1 MKTKTI
7 RKNIESKMTEWLET
21 ITDVELKKDVKSNLL
36 VTGGCIASM
45 FLKEPVND
53 YDVYIQDMDVLVR
66 LAKYYCGNYVLDGR
80 KRQSYLKQKFDFNDV
95 ENPLT
100 ADGTEFLSEE
110 YMRIKSLKKDQVKLD
125 IPGIGVRKDVKEGRN
140 YQVVFLSQ
148 NAISLT
154 DDVQIVLRFN
164 GDAEQIHKTFDFV
177 HATNYFTFKDGLVT
191 NVNALECILTKEL
204 RYQGSLYPVT
214 SIIRMKKF
222 INRGF
227 TMNAGEVLKMAYQ
240 CSELDL
246 NDIEVLEEQLIGVD
260 VAYFSVLID
269 ALRTVDSKK
278 LNSSYIATII
288 DKVFNNYDGEE
299 QKKVTSD
306 IKINNQ

>member
-7 RKNIESKMTEWLET
+7 RKSIASKMTEWLET

-36 VTGGCIASM
+36 VTGGCITSM

-66 LAKYYCGNYVLDGR
+66 LAKHYCGDQVLDGR
-80 KRQSYLKQKFDFNDV
+80 KRESYLKERFEFDDL
-95 ENPLT
+95 ENPIMK
-100 ADGTEFLSEE
+100 DGEKYLSED
-110 YMRIKSLKKDQVKLD
+110 YMRISSLKNDQVKLD
-125 IPGIGVRKDVKEGRN
+125 IPGVGVRKEIDDKKV
-140 YQVVFLSQ
+140 YQVAFLSQ

-154 DDVQIVLRFN
+154 NDVQIVLRFS
-164 GDAEQIHKTFDFV
+164 GDSEQIHKTFDFV
-177 HATNYFTFKDGLVT
+177 HATNYFTFEDGLVT
-191 NVNALECILTKEL
+191 NVDALECVLTKEL

-222 INRGF
+222 INRGW
-227 TMNAGEVLKMAYQ
+227 TMNAGEILKMVYQ
-240 CSELDL
+240 CSELNL
-246 NDIEVLEEQLIGVD
+246 NNIEVLEEQLIGVD

-269 ALRTVDSKK
+269 ALRSVDSKK
-278 LNSSYIATII
+278 LNSSYIAKII

-299 QKKVTSD
+299 NKKG
-306 IKINNQ
+306 